1 MLTRTA
7 KLGFILSAAFLA
19 QASATA
25 GEITLFSN
33 EGFQGREITLR
44 DATRSLE
51 PLGFNDRGASMVV
64 RSGRWE
70 VCMHADFR
78 DCQVVEP
85 GQYARLDRMANQ
97 ISSVRE
103 IGGGY
108 DDRNDDRRDRR
119 DGGGRGNGNGYGYGN
134 GNGYGNGY
142 GNGNGDDQS
151 APVIMFDST
160 EMRGRSLM
168 LRGDVP
174 NLTSFG
180 FNDRA
185 QSMVVQNGS
194 WEFCVHQNFG
204 GECRVYGP
212 GEYRNLDRAFYRSIT
227 SARMVGDDDN
237 RGRGN
242 GRGRGGDRGR
252 DGVELF
258 STGGFGG
265 ERVQVRDELR
275 TLEQINF
282 NDRAGSLI
290 VYNGQWEFCQ
300 HADFRGQCLTYGPG
314 RYDRLGSLNA
324 QISSMRRVR

>member
-1 MLTRTA
+1 MLKRNV
-7 KLGFILSAAFLA
+7 KLGLILSAAFFA
-19 QASATA
+19 QANATA
-25 GEITLFSN
+25 GELTLFSGG
-33 EGFQGREITLR
+33 GFQGREITLR

-51 PLGFNDRGASMVV
+51 PLGFNDRGASMVI

-78 DCQVVEP
+78 DCQVMEP
-85 GQYARLDRMANQ
+85 GEYAQLDRMTNQ

-103 IGGGY
+103 IAGGY
-108 DDRNDDRRDRR
+108 DDNQRDRGER
-119 DGGGRGNGNGYGYGN
+119 RGGRWNGNGA
-134 GNGYGNGY
+134 
-142 GNGNGDDQS
+142 DQS
-151 APVIMFDST
+151 APVILFDRAD
-160 EMRGRSLM
+160 MRGRALP
-168 LRGDVP
+168 LRGDSS
-174 NLTSFG
+174 NFTSLG

-185 QSMVVQNGS
+185 QSMVVQDGS

-212 GEYRNLDRAFYRSIT
+212 GEYRNLDRAFMRSIT
-227 SARMVGDDDN
+227 SARMVSDDN

-242 GRGRGGDRGR
+242 GRGRRGDRGM

-258 STGGFGG
+258 SSGGFGG
-265 ERVQVRDELR
+265 ERVTVSDEVRS
-275 TLEQINF
+275 LEGINF

-290 VYNGQWEFCQ
+290 VHNGQWEFCQ

-314 RYDRLGSLNA
+314 RYDRLGSLNM